1 MCTKTSKTPLLLI
14 GGVCF
19 VIVLVGIT
27 GVTLINNLNLS
38 NIIKLNEKVASDSM
52 SSHDAELRDMNYANN
67 HPKNIYKFD
76 EFSAPYALA
85 VGPHPQSLPAAAAQY
100 SVVAAAAAY
109 LTGDDGMPEQN
120 PASAVVEASGATLI
134 GRPTAALV
142 DAAANSGNAATAAAS
157 AHAITQSNGRQHE
170 RLQSRDIAAASSKG
184 NAAAANENANASAA
198 LVNNPQVNTTTPS
211 DASIFVADSAAQP
224 APSNRSSFSV
234 AASINSSAYST
245 SPSSVASPSASA
257 SVTASSVSVDIA
269 AKLMLPLI
277 LNGSA
282 RITPG
287 FSSGN
292 GQMNANEEQ
301 GFAFNTLLSL
311 KSDNGTK
318 DISDMHQSKH
328 VLASSERLVVPASGQ
343 GVDEERRDFVVKMMQ
358 HAWDNYKLYAWGKN
372 ELRPLSQRPHSGSI
386 FGIYD
391 LGATIVDGLDTLYLM
406 GLEKEYQEGRDWI
419 ERKFSLDNV
428 SADLSVFET
437 NIRFVG
443 GLLTLYA
450 FTGDNL
456 YKEKAQHIADKL
468 LPAFQTPTGIPY
480 ALVNTRTGASRNYGW
495 ASGGSSIL
503 SEAGTLH
510 CEFVYL
516 SDITG
521 NPLYKERVQTIR
533 QVLKEIEKPKG
544 LYPNFINPKTGK
556 WGQMHMSL
564 GALGDSFYEYLLKA
578 WLQSGQVDEEARE
591 MFDEAMVAINEHMIR
606 TSSGGLT
613 YVSDLKFDHLEH
625 KMDHL
630 ACFAGGLYAL
640 AASTRQ
646 NQYANKF
653 MEIGKGLTNTCHES
667 YTRTPTKLGPE
678 AFRFSDAAEAR
689 ALKSQEKYYILRPET
704 MESYFVL
711 WRLTH
716 DQKYRDWGWEAVQ
729 ALETYCRT
737 MHGYSGIKNVYQEN
751 PQKDDVQQSFFLAET
766 LKYLY
771 LLFSDDSLLPLD
783 EWIFNTEAH
792 PLPIRGANA
801 FYRAAPPAQTQ
812 ADENR

>member
-52 SSHDAELRDMNYANN
+52 SAHDTELHEINYANN

-85 VGPHPQSLPAAAAQY
+85 VASYSYSQHTASSAAAAHALPP
-100 SVVAAAAAY
+100 SIHASPA
-109 LTGDDGMPEQN
+109 LTGGGG
-120 PASAVVEASGATLI
+120 PAAIAGPAVAF
-134 GRPTAALV
+134 V
-142 DAAANSGNAATAAAS
+142 DAEANSGNAAADKIIEVLPQANERQQGLDSTSQNWLKENGKLHSRGLPIATSAKTNTIITTETAADAS
-157 AHAITQSNGRQHE
+157 TT
-170 RLQSRDIAAASSKG
+170 
-184 NAAAANENANASAA
+184 
-198 LVNNPQVNTTTPS
+198 LVNNPHGNTMQS
-211 DASIFVADSAAQP
+211 NASVTLSASAP
-224 APSNRSSFSV
+224 PTSAPSNVSTTFRNATSV
-234 AASINSSAYST
+234 NTNNANA
-245 SPSSVASPSASA
+245 ASA
-257 SVTASSVSVDIA
+257 SVSVSSAAVDIA

-282 RITPG
+282 SVSVG
-287 FSSGN
+287 SGGEN
-292 GQMNANEEQ
+292 GNEEHSIEVDTAW
-301 GFAFNTLLSL
+301 GFP
-311 KSDNGTK
+311 SDNRMKSADTHTSKGGTA
-318 DISDMHQSKH
+318 MQPGRLL
-328 VLASSERLVVPASGQ
+328 VPSEEE
-343 GVDEERRDFVVKMMQ
+343 GVDKEKRDRVVKMML
-358 HAWDNYKLYAWGKN
+358 HAWENYKLYAWGKN

-386 FGIYD
+386 FGAYD

-419 ERKFSLDNV
+419 ERKFSLDNI

-443 GLLTLYA
+443 GMLTLYA

-503 SEAGTLH
+503 SEVGTLH

-521 NPLYKERVQTIR
+521 NPLYRERVQTIR

-564 GALGDSFYEYLLKA
+564 GALGDSFFEYLLKA

-591 MFDEAMVAINEHMIR
+591 MFDDAMVSINEHMIR

-613 YVSDLKFDHLEH
+613 YVSDLKFDRLEH

-630 ACFAGGLYAL
+630 ACFAGGLFAL
-640 AASTRQ
+640 AANTRQ

-667 YTRTPTKLGPE
+667 YARTATKLGPE

-704 MESYFVL
+704 IESYFVL

-729 ALETYCRT
+729 ALEAHCRT
-737 MHGYSGIKNVYQEN
+737 PHGYCGIKNVYQEM

-792 PLPIRGANA
+792 PLPVRSANV

>member
-1 MCTKTSKTPLLLI
+1 MCSRKCFRVHTLVIL
-14 GGVCF
+14 GVILT
-19 VIVLVGIT
+19 IVLVCIVGIT
-27 GVTLINNLNLS
+27 LTNSINIS
-38 NIIKLNEKVASDSM
+38 NIIKLREKVASDSAAATGANAVQTRAALVEQQY
-52 SSHDAELRDMNYANN
+52 STLQQHHLSRSDLNYIAAT
-67 HPKNIYKFD
+67 HPKNLQRFAGAHGAG
-76 EFSAPYALA
+76 S
-85 VGPHPQSLPAAAAQY
+85 GGG
-100 SVVAAAAAY
+100 
-109 LTGDDGMPEQN
+109 GDQ
-120 PASAVVEASGATLI
+120 V
-134 GRPTAALV
+134 
-142 DAAANSGNAATAAAS
+142 
-157 AHAITQSNGRQHE
+157 
-170 RLQSRDIAAASSKG
+170 
-184 NAAAANENANASAA
+184 NAAAAVSQNKIVIEIGIRNFSSALANASHMEAA
-198 LVNNPQVNTTTPS
+198 GSSSSSAAAVDALIDKLIEPITSAIVDGNIDSISVPATATGRQLNESLTHLVNAQGTRLRAHNETKLLQTATETTTAGAMATTVAV
-211 DASIFVADSAAQP
+211 DASQF
-224 APSNRSSFSV
+224 
-234 AASINSSAYST
+234 T
-245 SPSSVASPSASA
+245 
-257 SVTASSVSVDIA
+257 TT
-269 AKLMLPLI
+269 LETMLPPLQPNDRLSI
-277 LNGSA
+277 ADHN
-282 RITPG
+282 PG
-287 FSSGN
+287 
-292 GQMNANEEQ
+292 QID
-301 GFAFNTLLSL
+301 FA
-311 KSDNGTK
+311 KRE
-318 DISDMHQSKH
+318 H
-328 VLASSERLVVPASGQ
+328 VKQ
-343 GVDEERRDFVVKMMQ
+343 MMQ

-386 FGIYD
+386 FGISD
-391 LGATIVDGLDTLYLM
+391 LGATIVDGLDTLYIM

-443 GLLTLYA
+443 GMLTLYA
-450 FTGDNL
+450 FTGDNM

-480 ALVNTRTGASRNYGW
+480 ALVNSRTGASRNYGW

-510 CEFVYL
+510 CEFAYL

-521 NPLYKERVQTIR
+521 NPLYRERVQTIR

-564 GALGDSFYEYLLKA
+564 GALGDSYYEYLLKA

-606 TSSGGLT
+606 TSAGGLT
-613 YVSDLKFDHLEH
+613 YASDLKFDHLEH

-646 NQYANKF
+646 NQHANKF

-737 MHGYSGIKNVYQEN
+737 AHGYSGIKNVYQEN

>member
-52 SSHDAELRDMNYANN
+52 SSHDAELRGDDNYANN

-76 EFSAPYALA
+76 EFAAPYALA
-85 VGPHPQSLPAAAAQY
+85 VGTHPHTLPAAAAQPA
-100 SVVAAAAAY
+100 VLVTAAAVYKTEHDGRAA
-109 LTGDDGMPEQN
+109 
-120 PASAVVEASGATLI
+120 SVVEADGALI

-142 DAAANSGNAATAAAS
+142 DAAANN
-157 AHAITQSNGRQHE
+157 
-170 RLQSRDIAAASSKG
+170 G
-184 NAAAANENANASAA
+184 NAAAAAPTHAIMQSTAPQQALEPTLNALQRHKKLQSTATTTNENANASGA
-198 LVNNPQVNTTTPS
+198 LVNNPQVNTATPTNASISGAATASQPSPS
-211 DASIFVADSAAQP
+211 DRGSLNAT
-224 APSNRSSFSV
+224 
-234 AASINSSAYST
+234 ASINSSAYSA
-245 SPSSVASPSASA
+245 SLPSTTTAETPSATTA
-257 SVTASSVSVDIA
+257 VASSVSVDIA

-287 FSSGN
+287 FSDGN
-292 GQMNANEEQ
+292 RQMNAYEKKGLTIDTIV
-301 GFAFNTLLSL
+301 GF
-311 KSDNGTK
+311 KSDNATRDTQQMK
-318 DISDMHQSKH
+318 N
-328 VLASSERLVVPASGQ
+328 VVASSGPFVVPTGGSGA
-343 GVDEERRDFVVKMMQ
+343 DKEKRDFVVKMMQ

-386 FGIYD
+386 FGISD
-391 LGATIVDGLDTLYLM
+391 LGATIVDGLDTLYIM

-443 GLLTLYA
+443 GMLTLYA
-450 FTGDNL
+450 FTGDNM

-480 ALVNTRTGASRNYGW
+480 ALVNSRTGASRNYGW

-510 CEFVYL
+510 CEFAYL

-521 NPLYKERVQTIR
+521 NPLYRERVQTIR

-564 GALGDSFYEYLLKA
+564 GALGDSYYEYLLKA

-606 TSSGGLT
+606 TSAGGLT
-613 YVSDLKFDHLEH
+613 YASDLKFDHLEH

-646 NQYANKF
+646 NQHANKF

-737 MHGYSGIKNVYQEN
+737 AHGYSGIKNVYQEN

>member
-1 MCTKTSKTPLLLI
+1 MCSQKCFRVHTLVIL
-14 GGVCF
+14 GVILT
-19 VIVLVGIT
+19 IVLVCIVGIT
-27 GVTLINNLNLS
+27 LTNSINIS
-38 NIIKLNEKVASDSM
+38 NIIKLREKVASDSAAATGANAVQTRAALVEQQY
-52 SSHDAELRDMNYANN
+52 SALQQHHLSRSDLNYIAAT
-67 HPKNIYKFD
+67 HPKNLQRFAG
-76 EFSAPYALA
+76 SHAGGGGSGGA
-85 VGPHPQSLPAAAAQY
+85 GAA
-100 SVVAAAAAY
+100 
-109 LTGDDGMPEQN
+109 GDHAN
-120 PASAVVEASGATLI
+120 VGATAQNKIVIEI
-134 GRPTAALV
+134 GIRNFSTAL
-142 DAAANSGNAATAAAS
+142 
-157 AHAITQSNGRQHE
+157 SNGSHM
-170 RLQSRDIAAASSKG
+170 AVAG
-184 NAAAANENANASAA
+184 SA
-198 LVNNPQVNTTTPS
+198 
-211 DASIFVADSAAQP
+211 SAAQP
-224 APSNRSSFSV
+224 QLQ
-234 AASINSSAYST
+234 SSAAVETLLDKLIEPIT
-245 SPSSVASPSASA
+245 SAIVDGNIDSISVPATATGRQLNESLSQLVNAQETRLRAQNETKLLRAATTTTSAPT
-257 SVTASSVSVDIA
+257 TATTATTVA
-269 AKLMLPLI
+269 
-277 LNGSA
+277 
-282 RITPG
+282 
-287 FSSGN
+287 
-292 GQMNANEEQ
+292 MNASEFTTTLEPMLSPQPHDRLSIADHNPGQ
-301 GFAFNTLLSL
+301 IDFA
-311 KSDNGTK
+311 KRE
-318 DISDMHQSKH
+318 H
-328 VLASSERLVVPASGQ
+328 VKQ
-343 GVDEERRDFVVKMMQ
+343 MMQ

-667 YTRTPTKLGPE
+667 YARTPTKLGPE

-704 MESYFVL
+704 IESYFVL